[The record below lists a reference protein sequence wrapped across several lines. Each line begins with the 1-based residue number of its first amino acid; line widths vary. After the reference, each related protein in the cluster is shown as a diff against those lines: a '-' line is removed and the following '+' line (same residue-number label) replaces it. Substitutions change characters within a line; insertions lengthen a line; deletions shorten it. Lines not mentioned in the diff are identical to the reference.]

1 MTAEAFR
8 AQIEALDARFPLTGN
23 STLTGNSKRQRT
35 ARNVTPQA
43 RGSTVISTQP
53 TGSGLC
59 RASSSE
65 TGVGL
70 GGPGSGS
77 GSGCGSSPRRPRG
90 QLEVELPREVPFA
103 FVVSGT
109 S

>member
-43 RGSTVISTQP
+43 RGSIVISTHPQALGCVAP
-53 TGSGLC
+53 RPARRSRIRRTRQWQWQWVRQL
-59 RASSSE
+59 AS
-65 TGVGL
+65 
-70 GGPGSGS
+70 
-77 GSGCGSSPRRPRG
+77 
-90 QLEVELPREVPFA
+90 
-103 FVVSGT
+103 
-109 S
+109 